1 MRLVSYLKEGHDQ
14 LAVFIDGY
22 LYDMEK
28 LHPDLPNNMSMFL
41 NYWDESLSMAMG
53 GAIMVKEG
61 KISTNKGIAYDQVQ
75 LLAPVPF
82 PASFRVAAG
91 YRQDAHDNLH
101 LQTAVEPFPAFHFA
115 NHHSIVGAGEVNC
128 MPDHLNNL
136 DAEMQLAIVICKH
149 GRNIRAADAAEYIG
163 GLMVMNAFNAIQ
175 QTKDGLLSNHF
186 LAATGPWLVTTD
198 EFELL
203 QVPAKNNQEGYNW
216 NLRMQC
222 FVNAEQLLDCNA
234 ADMDRSFAEMIE
246 SASYGV
252 DLIPGDIISSG
263 VTMNGSFLSINNQ
276 NKSINSAYKERW
288 LKETDI
294 IEMEI
299 EGLGR
304 LNSQIAKDE
313 DDFSIV
319 SKNG

>member
-1 MRLVSYLKEGHDQ
+1 
-14 LAVFIDGY
+14 
-22 LYDMEK
+22 
-28 LHPDLPNNMSMFL
+28 
-41 NYWDESLSMAMG
+41 
-53 GAIMVKEG
+53 MVKEG
-61 KISTNKGIAYDQVQ
+61 KISKNKGIEYEQAQ

-91 YRQDAHDNLH
+91 YRQEADDNSKR
-101 LQTAVEPFPAFHFA
+101 QTGVEPFPAFYFA
-115 NHHSIVGAGEVNC
+115 NHHSIMGTGEVNC

-149 GRNIRAADAAEYIG
+149 GRNIRAADAVEYIG
-163 GLMVMNAFNAIQ
+163 GLMIVNAFNARLK
-175 QTKDGLLSNHF
+175 TKDGFLSNHF
-186 LAATGPWLVTTD
+186 LTATGPWLVTAD
-198 EFELL
+198 EFESL
-203 QVPAKNNQEGYNW
+203 QVPAKNNREDYNW

-234 ADMDRSFAEMIE
+234 ADMDRSFAEIIE

-263 VTMNGSFLSINNQ
+263 ISINGSFLSINNQ
-276 NKSINSAYKERW
+276 NKSNNPSYTERW
-288 LKETDI
+288 LKEADT

-304 LNSQIAKDE
+304 LSNQIARDE

-319 SKNG
+319 AKNG